1 LKKLVIHAQF
11 CRINVYRV
19 INLTKY
25 QDYYTSNG
33 NGGEIDG
40 NSPGESKDQ
49 INDPNIASEEG
60 FGSMSNPG
68 GSGSMSSMSSANTA
82 FNRSV
87 KDFKKQLGE
96 RSTPRNL
103 LILNRILIGFLML
116 TVILSSIYYALTTE
130 LISMLSMQNDINL
143 MSEER
148 TLKIVQLA
156 SNVRSYINLAN
167 NLEFERYDGI
177 ALNPIDRFEYL
188 SNVIQSQALDLLRIH
203 QFLT

>member
-1 LKKLVIHAQF
+1 
-11 CRINVYRV
+11 
-19 INLTKY
+19 
-25 QDYYTSNG
+25 
-33 NGGEIDG
+33 
-40 NSPGESKDQ
+40 
-49 INDPNIASEEG
+49 
-60 FGSMSNPG
+60 
-68 GSGSMSSMSSANTA
+68 
-82 FNRSV
+82 
-87 KDFKKQLGE
+87 
-96 RSTPRNL
+96 
-103 LILNRILIGFLML
+103 ML
-116 TVILSSIYYALTTE
+116 TVILSSVYYALTTQ

-203 QFLT
+203 QFLTQRRADSGTSSIESQLSDYDF